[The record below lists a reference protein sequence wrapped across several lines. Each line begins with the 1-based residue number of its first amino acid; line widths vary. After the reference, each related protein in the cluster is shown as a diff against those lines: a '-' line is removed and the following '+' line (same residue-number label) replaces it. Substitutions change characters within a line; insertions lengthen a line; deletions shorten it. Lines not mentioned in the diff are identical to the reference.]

1 MTSDYLLLKFFH
13 ILAAI
18 LALGTSA
25 GLGIA
30 LELYGSHPAHGSFLL
45 RAIGRIV
52 AFFVLPGYVLML
64 VTGLLMVNMAWPLT
78 TRWIQGA
85 MALWAVGIVGLVIFL
100 AVLRRQLRL
109 LDAEGPDTAAYR
121 RVSLIGRGLG
131 AGVGLVAIL
140 ILYLMVFKPGA

>member
-1 MTSDYLLLKFFH
+1 MSSEYLLLKFFH
-13 ILAAI
+13 ILIAI

-30 LELYGSHPAHGSFLL
+30 LEFYGSHPSHGPFLL

-64 VTGLLMVNMAWPLT
+64 VTGLWMANMAWPLT
-78 TRWIQGA
+78 TRWIQEA
-85 MALWAVGIVGLVIFL
+85 LALWAIGIAGLVTFL
-100 AVLRRQLRL
+100 TVLRRQLRL
-109 LDAEGPDTAAYR
+109 LEAEGPGTAAYR

-131 AGVGLVAIL
+131 AGVGFVVVF